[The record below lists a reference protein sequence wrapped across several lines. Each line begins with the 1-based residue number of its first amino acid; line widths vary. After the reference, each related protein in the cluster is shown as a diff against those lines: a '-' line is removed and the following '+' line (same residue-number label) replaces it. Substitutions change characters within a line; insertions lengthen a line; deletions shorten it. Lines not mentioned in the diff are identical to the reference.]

1 MAAEDDGD
9 DEHAPLIRAVA
20 INSADDGDDG
30 SAPMVRLAASRLAS
44 PPSLAA

>member
-9 DEHAPLIRAVA
+9 DEQAPLIRAVA

-30 SAPMVRLAASRLAS
+30 SAPTVRLAASRLAS